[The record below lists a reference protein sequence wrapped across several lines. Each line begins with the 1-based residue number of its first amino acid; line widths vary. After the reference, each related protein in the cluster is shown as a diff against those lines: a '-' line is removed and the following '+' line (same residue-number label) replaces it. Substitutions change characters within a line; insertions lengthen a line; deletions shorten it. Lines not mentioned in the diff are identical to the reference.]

1 MESHLQAS
9 REKEKIFTV
18 LLLSIYQGKWMVTE
32 GIWLKVI
39 KVISFDSDR
48 AIFSEHFK
56 WNQLEVH
63 FIIFSVDFVSSPFGN
78 TLYIT
83 GMFAPCASRFFA
95 STLEGIMN
103 ESGENAGTAL
113 LFLTYIL

>member
-18 LLLSIYQGKWMVTE
+18 LLLSIYQGC
-32 GIWLKVI
+32 IWLSVI